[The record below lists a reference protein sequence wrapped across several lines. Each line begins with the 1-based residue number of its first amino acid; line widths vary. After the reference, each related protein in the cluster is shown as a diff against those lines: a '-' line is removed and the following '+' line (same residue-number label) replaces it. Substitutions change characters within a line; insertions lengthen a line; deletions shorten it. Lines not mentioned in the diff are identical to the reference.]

1 MFLLVIFSN
10 FLTISFCF
18 SVGIQAKYE
27 VTITEPINAIL
38 DENNPKDINREEVY
52 QQFYQETAD
61 FVMKKFQLTLDEAY
75 SYINMNQSYYKT
87 IEIKIA
93 EIIIETNLS
102 KDRR

>member
-1 MFLLVIFSN
+1 MRKEELNLTDEIKKRIKNRLL
-10 FLTISFCF
+10 
-18 SVGIQAKYE
+18 K
-27 VTITEPINAIL
+27 
-38 DENNPKDINREEVY
+38 KDINREEVY
-52 QQFYQETAD
+52 QQYYQETAD

>member
-1 MFLLVIFSN
+1 MRKEELNLTDEIKTRIKNRLL
-10 FLTISFCF
+10 
-18 SVGIQAKYE
+18 K
-27 VTITEPINAIL
+27 
-38 DENNPKDINREEVY
+38 KDINREEVY